1 MNRLSLTLQ
10 RMKLTNKILAGTLLS
25 FFVLTALAIIWL
37 RLNWSDTVAQL
48 IQ

>member
-1 MNRLSLTLQ
+1 MNRLSLVLQ

-25 FFVLTALAIIWL
+25 LFAATALALIWL
-37 RLNWSDTVAQL
+37 RLNWSDILAQM

>member
-1 MNRLSLTLQ
+1 MNSLTRALK

-25 FFVLTALAIIWL
+25 LFIATALALIWL